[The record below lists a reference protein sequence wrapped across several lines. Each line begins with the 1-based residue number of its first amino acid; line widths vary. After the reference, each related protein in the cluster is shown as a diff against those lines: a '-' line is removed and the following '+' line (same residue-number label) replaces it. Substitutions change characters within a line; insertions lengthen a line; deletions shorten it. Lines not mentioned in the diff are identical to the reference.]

1 MNFYTVTESELTT
14 LEKIGKETAKKLIN
28 LRNEVKH
35 GIRSSLT
42 PKDLAEVRLTEA
54 DWQDSIDKGIVSL
67 ALPTEFV
74 EKGAKSKSVT
84 SEPVT
89 AEYVKEQLTGVVN
102 FVMHEFGVG
111 QTANTETLH
120 GIEAKWDKQMGE
132 MSEKVA
138 AQSENIEK
146 VMAQLALIT
155 ATLPGSPAPPS
166 HPITEP
172 VTPIS
177 TATVTSAAVPPPT
190 TVAAAIKTEPAPEFV
205 FSPATEWMKKV
216 VLTYPPGAFT
226 RGMIQPVPG
235 GHGEDKGK
243 GP

>member
-1 MNFYTVTESELTT
+1 MNIYTATESELTT
-14 LEKIGKETAKKLIN
+14 LDKIGKETAKKLNN

-35 GIRSSLT
+35 GMRSSLM

-54 DWQDSIDKGIVSL
+54 EWQDSIDKGNINL
-67 ALPTEFV
+67 ALPPVFV
-74 EKGAKSKSVT
+74 EKGAKSKPVT

-89 AEYVKEQLTGVVN
+89 TEYVKEQLTRAVK

-155 ATLPGSPAPPS
+155 ATLSGSPVPPS
-166 HPITEP
+166 HPITDP
-172 VTPIS
+172 VTQVS
-177 TATVTSAAVPPPT
+177 TGTVTSAAVPP
-190 TVAAAIKTEPAPEFV
+190 
-205 FSPATEWMKKV
+205 
-216 VLTYPPGAFT
+216 L
-226 RGMIQPVPG
+226 
-235 GHGEDKGK
+235 
-243 GP
+243 